1 MKAKRQSAIREIIA
15 ERPIRTQEDLASA
28 LSERGFAATQAT
40 VSRDIREMHLV
51 KSLTEEGEYRY
62 VQETRDERG
71 MDGRLAR
78 ILADSVIEMDNA
90 GHLLIIRTISG
101 SAHVAAEAI
110 DTLHLPEIVGTIA
123 GDNTILVIAR
133 TEESIPN
140 LIQQFSEMLG

>member
-78 ILADSVIEMDNA
+78 ILADSVIEMDYA

-133 TEESIPN
+133 TEESISS
-140 LIQQFSEMLG
+140 LIQQFSNMLG